1 MSVVC
6 VQAIELH
13 APESATMSV
22 VVSPFLAKPLM
33 RLARLEPGGGRSL
46 LACERLAVVESLLPN
61 STVYGGPPNCKQ
73 RKEAEYINIIL
84 SPASVSAACL
94 V

>member
-1 MSVVC
+1 
-6 VQAIELH
+6 
-13 APESATMSV
+13 MSV

-33 RLARLEPGGGRSL
+33 RLSRLEPGGGRSL

-73 RKEAEYINIIL
+73 RKEAEYINIIRSRSVLLVL
-84 SPASVSAACL
+84 SVDNIEIYAHISFII
-94 V
+94 